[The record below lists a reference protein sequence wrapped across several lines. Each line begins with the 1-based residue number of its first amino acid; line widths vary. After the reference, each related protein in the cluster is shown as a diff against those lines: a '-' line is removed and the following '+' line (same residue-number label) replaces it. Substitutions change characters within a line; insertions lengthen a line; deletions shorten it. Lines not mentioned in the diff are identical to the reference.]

1 MSKYFSKELNKVN
14 FPEELNNDEFPILQR
29 LDHLVAEDWMGPP
42 PPYPH
47 PKGHDLK
54 KCADL
59 AQQLSE
65 DEFLLMGRASKDL
78 MGDELGWWL
87 ESNPHMGQLK
97 DLTDSFWQWLFY
109 GSN

>member
-1 MSKYFSKELNKVN
+1 
-14 FPEELNNDEFPILQR
+14 
-29 LDHLVAEDWMGPP
+29 
-42 PPYPH
+42 
-47 PKGHDLK
+47 
-54 KCADL
+54 
-59 AQQLSE
+59 
-65 DEFLLMGRASKDL
+65 LLMGRASKDL